1 MVNAIEIGKRI
12 ESARSDL
19 NLTQDELAKELG
31 LNKSTIQ
38 RYETG
43 KVQRIKIPVLEA
55 MAKVLNVSSEWL
67 SNKSNSREIN
77 SQKNQSTELSIE
89 NINHLEK
96 YNMLNDLGKIKLN
109 ERLDEL
115 LELTKYKK

>member
-12 ESARSDL
+12 ESARSEL

-43 KVQRIKIPVLEA
+43 KVQRIKIPILEA
-55 MAKVLNVSSEWL
+55 MAKVLNVSPEWL

-77 SQKNQSTELSIE
+77 SQKNQSTELSSE

-115 LELTKYKK
+115 LELIKYKK